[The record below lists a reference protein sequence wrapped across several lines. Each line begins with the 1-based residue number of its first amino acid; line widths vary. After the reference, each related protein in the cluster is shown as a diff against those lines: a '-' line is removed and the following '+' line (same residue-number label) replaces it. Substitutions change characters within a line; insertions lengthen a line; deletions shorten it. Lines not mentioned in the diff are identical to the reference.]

1 MARDVYK
8 GFNFLVEID
17 GITQA
22 GFQECGGLDSTVAM
36 IEYREG
42 TDRPNHT
49 RKLAGLTSFSA
60 ISLKRGITDS
70 DELYQWHED
79 FVIKGNCTQDKE
91 RVGALH
97 YLGSDLKELFTLEF
111 SGLGIFSL
119 TPEKHEAGS
128 ENIRRIKAEMYCE
141 QISFAPGQGSVFA

>member
-70 DELYQWHED
+70 DELYQWHMNTVNGATPDRRNGSIVLLDETGAEKIRWNFTQAWASKWTGPAFNATSNSVAIESLEIMHED
-79 FVIKGNCTQDKE
+79 LQ
-91 RVGALH
+91 RA
-97 YLGSDLKELFTLEF
+97 
-111 SGLGIFSL
+111 
-119 TPEKHEAGS
+119 
-128 ENIRRIKAEMYCE
+128 
-141 QISFAPGQGSVFA
+141 